1 MWALISWKKRVRL
14 FVTKTSEIVCARL
27 FTFITNLILH
37 ILSETNFGI
46 NYFWFFDISLTFKDF
61 FNRPYWLQCVFFIL
75 LPSIFS
81 SGIVCKWIYRK
92 KSTWHKLS
100 FSAFIFF
107 FFSFFNYGFISHLLI
122 SLLLHQWIA
131 MLEIYLLDPL
141 VFQKLCHFLDINF
154 HLFSSSAASVCSFS
168 LVL

>member
-1 MWALISWKKRVRL
+1 MLLKKNKHYLKSIKKLNKNQNVSSNFMKKKRVRL

-27 FTFITNLILH
+27 FAFITNLILH

-61 FNRPYWLQCVFFIL
+61 FNRPYWLQCVFVIL

-107 FFSFFNYGFISHLLI
+107 FFSASSTMDLFLI
-122 SLLLHQWIA
+122 
-131 MLEIYLLDPL
+131 
-141 VFQKLCHFLDINF
+141 F
-154 HLFSSSAASVCSFS
+154 
-168 LVL
+168 